1 MKQENYKIFVLVLR
15 ILVGVF
21 GIVCFIAMFQNQ
33 VEYHNGGGGFTAF
46 GLLNTG
52 LDSKPVIL
60 PLIGYVLFII
70 ATLANVAMIF
80 VKDMLGG
87 SKVNKIIDYVIAG
100 FFLIGGVLVVLS
112 HVWFGMVIN
121 ANETGLAGAPIV
133 ACVFAALALA
143 TTVVISTKEEKI

>member
-33 VEYHNGGGGFTAF
+33 VEYDNGGLGFNTFDLANP
-46 GLLNTG
+46 GLG
-52 LDSKPVIL
+52 FKSVVF
-60 PLIGYVLFII
+60 PLIGYILFIVAI
-70 ATLANVAMIF
+70 LANVAMIF

-87 SKVNKIIDYVIAG
+87 SKVNKMIDYVIAG
-100 FFLIGGVLVVLS
+100 FFLVGGLLVVLS
-112 HVWFGMVIN
+112 RVWFGMFNN
-121 ANETGLAGAPIV
+121 ANSTVLAGSPIV